1 MFYDF
6 YTILK
11 VSTEADDTL
20 LEKETVIVKQK
31 NKYQNEDETDEED
44 DKEKLKGMDVHMG
57 GITNLFSFITI

>member
-31 NKYQNEDETDEED
+31 NNEDETDEED

-57 GITNLFSFITI
+57 GITNLFSLITI